1 MKVELGEEDEVEGIE
16 EDDGDSGKRYKYM
29 MTNSWLTTIIVVIIW
44 LLVAI
49 LNVYAI
55 YQMAVSGVTGS

>member
-16 EDDGDSGKRYKYM
+16 EDDGDSGKRYKY